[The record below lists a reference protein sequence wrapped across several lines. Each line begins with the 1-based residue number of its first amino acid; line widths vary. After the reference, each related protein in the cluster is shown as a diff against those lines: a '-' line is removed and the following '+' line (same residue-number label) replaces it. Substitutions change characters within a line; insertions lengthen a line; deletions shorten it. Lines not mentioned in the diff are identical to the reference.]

1 MSITFISIASV
12 ALALI
17 TAGCIAYVAWDLTS
31 DDKQTGDKQ
40 TDGSAADEP
49 PDYQ

>member
-17 TAGCIAYVAWDLTS
+17 TAGCIAYVAWNLTS
-31 DDKQTGDKQ
+31 DDNQSDAPDDNG
-40 TDGSAADEP
+40 P
-49 PDYQ
+49 PASQ

>member
-1 MSITFISIASV
+1 MSITVISIASV

-31 DDKQTGDKQ
+31 DDKQTETED
-40 TDGSAADEP
+40 DDP
-49 PDYQ
+49 PAESQ